1 MGYSVSEDRILEL
14 TLIIVNEVYQ
24 KKYALLSNRTFWIST
39 VFRSGISV
47 PEM

>member
-1 MGYSVSEDRILEL
+1 MGYSVSEDQILEL

-24 KKYALLSNRTFWIST
+24 KKYAPLSHRTYWMAT

-47 PEM
+47 PET